1 MQPVPSS
8 GGSGIDTGLRGQ
20 CLFGSLHQFCLR
32 SIEVNMLRVV
42 ACALGLAGFGVI
54 IAEIINNAQFL
65 GIKVKPYIVVIAF
78 LAIFT
83 VHELFIERI
92 KQKYISFAGLKRKD
106 KIVLTLYNLI
116 YGIIGVLMFLG
127 IPYLWWGVIKKLAMM
142 ANEGKSPF

>member
-1 MQPVPSS
+1 M
-8 GGSGIDTGLRGQ
+8 IRL
-20 CLFGSLHQFCLR
+20 
-32 SIEVNMLRVV
+32 I
-42 ACALGLAGFGVI
+42 ACGLGLAGFGVI

>member
-20 CLFGSLHQFCLR
+20 CLFGALHSLW
-32 SIEVNMLRVV
+32 SNRVTHKMIRLI
-42 ACALGLAGFGVI
+42 ACGLGLAGFGVI

-142 ANEGKSPF
+142 ANE